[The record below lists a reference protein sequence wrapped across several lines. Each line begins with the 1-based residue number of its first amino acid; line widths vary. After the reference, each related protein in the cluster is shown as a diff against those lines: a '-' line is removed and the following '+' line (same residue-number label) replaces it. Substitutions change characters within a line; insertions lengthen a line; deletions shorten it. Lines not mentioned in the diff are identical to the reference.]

1 MNFFSKLFKSKSSEK
16 LEPTK
21 SFEEIYSDLGMF
33 EYFDDGFKLTNED
46 FTRIIKWSEIDSI
59 NAYKKDLL
67 AYDIVIMEIVCGEN
81 TLLINEES
89 PGWFQLVLRLK
100 EIFKEIPKDW
110 DTEIIQPAFKENYT
124 VIYKR
129 IDV

>member
-1 MNFFSKLFKSKSSEK
+1 
-16 LEPTK
+16 
-21 SFEEIYSDLGMF
+21 
-33 EYFDDGFKLTNED
+33 
-46 FTRIIKWSEIDSI
+46 
-59 NAYKKDLL
+59 
-67 AYDIVIMEIVCGEN
+67 MEIVCGEN
-81 TLLINEES
+81 TLVINEES

-110 DTEIIQPAFKENYT
+110 NTEIIQPAFKENYT

>member
-46 FTRIIKWSEIDSI
+46 FTRIIK
-59 NAYKKDLL
+59 
-67 AYDIVIMEIVCGEN
+67 
-81 TLLINEES
+81 
-89 PGWFQLVLRLK
+89 
-100 EIFKEIPKDW
+100 
-110 DTEIIQPAFKENYT
+110 
-124 VIYKR
+124 
-129 IDV
+129 